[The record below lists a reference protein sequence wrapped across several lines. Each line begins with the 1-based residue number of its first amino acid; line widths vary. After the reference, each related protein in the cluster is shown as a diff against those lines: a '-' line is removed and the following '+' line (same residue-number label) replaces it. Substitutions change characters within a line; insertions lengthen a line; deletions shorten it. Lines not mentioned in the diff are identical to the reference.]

1 MGKVFGLRG
10 NDIRSEQERGEEEK
24 DEELLVLHASLVAV
38 FHRSVRS
45 RNVLAFV
52 KNIQKRL
59 STTHQRSNLLNKH
72 FETSFQDL
80 MHSINLTVG

>member
-24 DEELLVLHASLVAV
+24 DEELLVLHASV

>member
-1 MGKVFGLRG
+1 MTFALSK
-10 NDIRSEQERGEEEK
+10 SEEEEEK
-24 DEELLVLHASLVAV
+24 DHEAETEDVLHASLVTV